1 MNSPEHLSIELAR
14 LREQQE
20 SARLRLEIHQLH
32 AAARAP
38 LSEEWGDFVDRREAL
53 FDRPAFQDSCPAPPA
68 MFSDRSDGRYRPI
81 YEVEQDLARIRGAA
95 RRISALTS
103 VTQGALEALANYVLA
118 SGFTFTA
125 QSAFDQ
131 PRLVTAAQ
139 RVIDE
144 FLDENDFSGGLD
156 RELHFRSRQDGEAFL
171 ALRPRPDGTV
181 DARVIEPEQVVEPA
195 RPGPLEDWLGI
206 AEQFESSWSFG
217 VHTARGAADRPLG
230 YHVIFDAQGREWEY
244 FPAGSVEHIKR
255 NVPRSA
261 KRGVS
266 DLFPIEGD
274 LEREAKLRRNTAEGA
289 ALQAAVAWILQAPPG
304 ATRGQMQGVG
314 LGEGPAGFDRPAR
327 PGLRPHSIAHYPPGT
342 VLKPSAGLEYKPGP
356 MGSERNPNFIL
367 VAQYVLRSIGIR
379 WNMPEYL
386 ISGDASNANYAST
399 LVAESP
405 FVKAREADQQ
415 FYRRH
420 WNSLIWKVLHL
431 AWGAGRFSRLGVS
444 WESFVQLIDVK
455 VDPPAV
461 STRDPLKLAQ
471 TQETQIRLGLL
482 SRRTAA
488 AQAGI
493 DYDAELRHG
502 AAPEPGA
509 GPPAAAAREPPAPP

>member
-14 LREQQE
+14 LRDEQE
-20 SARLRLEIHQLH
+20 AARLRLEIRQLH
-32 AAARAP
+32 TAALVP
-38 LSEEWGDFVDRREAL
+38 LPEEWGEIVDRREAL
-53 FDRPAFQDSCPAPPA
+53 FDRPSSADSWSGPPA
-68 MFSDRSDGRYRPI
+68 LFADRSDGRYRPI
-81 YEVEQDLARIRGAA
+81 YEVEQDLAQIRGAA

-103 VTQGALEALANYVLA
+103 VAQGALESLANYVLS
-118 SGFTFTA
+118 SGFTFTV

-131 PRLVTAAQ
+131 PRLVAAAQ

-144 FLDENDFSGGLD
+144 FLDQNDFSGGLD

-171 ALRPRPDGTV
+171 ALRSRADGTI

-195 RPGPLEDWLGI
+195 SAGPLEDWLGI

-217 VHTARGAADRPLG
+217 VHTLRGASDRPLG
-230 YHVIFDAQGREWEY
+230 YHVIFDAEGREWEY
-244 FPAGSVEHIKR
+244 FPAASVEHIKR

-266 DLFPIEGD
+266 DLFSIEGD

-304 ATRGQMQGVG
+304 ATRGQMQGIG
-314 LGEGPAGFDRPAR
+314 LGEGSAGFDRPAR
-327 PGLRPHSIAHYPPGT
+327 PGSRPHSIAHYPPGT

-356 MGSERNPNFIL
+356 MGSERNPNFVL

-420 WNSLIWKVLHL
+420 WNSLIWKVLRL
-431 AWGAGRFSRLGVS
+431 AWAAGRFSRLGVS
-444 WESFVQLIDVK
+444 WESFVRWIDVK
-455 VDPPAV
+455 VDSPAV
-461 STRDPLKLAQ
+461 STRDPRALVQ
-471 TQETQIRLGLL
+471 TQEAQIRLGLL

-488 AQAGI
+488 AQAGL

-502 AAPEPGA
+502 ASPEPRD
-509 GPPAAAAREPPAPP
+509 GPPDAAAPAPLAPP